1 MKKNLKEI
9 NILLNVLGLFAF
21 IVSFGGALFAF
32 GFDYIKSLLSNNGFL
47 NINVTMPA
55 SVSVWSFV
63 FLAVLIA
70 MVVLGQIFKN
80 KVLLLTAAAYQVLLL
95 LSVLMLLL
103 LMNADVSEALYTV
116 LLWVL
121 IILFAPVYGA
131 IWQLGAF
138 FFLVFIPLI
147 IVNIVFVVKLFKSDK
162 KRK

>member
-1 MKKNLKEI
+1 
-9 NILLNVLGLFAF
+9 
-21 IVSFGGALFAF
+21 
-32 GFDYIKSLLSNNGFL
+32 
-47 NINVTMPA
+47 
-55 SVSVWSFV
+55 
-63 FLAVLIA
+63 